1 MSVIQRHKKK
11 AFEKA
16 NKKRD
21 NKINNKDIYNFVGEC
36 K

>member
-11 AFEKA
+11 AFEQ
-16 NKKRD
+16 KRD